1 MNDDRL
7 SGNFTTE
14 LFAYALSRKSTFEIV
29 KAYLKFS
36 YLQTEPEKKLWQW
49 VTRQFDR
56 TGRVPTFGQI
66 QQEFIKNDKVL
77 DLVADITDVE
87 VEDKREAHG
96 VILETF
102 QDYLKQMKFL
112 ESNDRLVET
121 YNRGDKEQ
129 AYRLFIK
136 LAEEM
141 DKFSILEASFEP
153 VFDGFEKRQAERR
166 STDYSST
173 FKVAT
178 MIDELDDILDGGP
191 ESTEYILWLGASGVG
206 KSQLLT
212 HLGITS
218 ARQGYRVAHFSLEGT
233 KKQCLDRYDAA
244 WTGTL
249 YKDMKVGD
257 ITEKKMKALKKIVE
271 KMKRN
276 DIYVSACEDWG
287 GKTLNDIRRELKDLE
302 KKYGKIDVII
312 IDYLELLEV
321 GDGKNYGPSE
331 ERHRQQK
338 LSKAMKTLAMEFNAV
353 VHTATQANTPDKETT
368 DDPEYVF
375 SRYNLNEDKG
385 KIRPTDGFFTLNVTS
400 DERNEQFMRIYVDKS
415 RENAG
420 GQIIHICNNYAYS
433 RFYDAKR
440 TAETNENDG
449 WSLTNDTKDDEE

>member
-1 MNDDRL
+1 MSTDKL
-7 SGNFTTE
+7 SINFITE
-14 LFAYALSRKSTFEIV
+14 LFAYALNRKSTFEIV

-36 YLQTEPEKKLWQW
+36 YLQSEQEKKFWQW
-49 VTRQFDR
+49 TTRQFDK

-77 DLVADITDVE
+77 DLLADISDVE
-87 VEDKREAHG
+87 VEDKREAHND
-96 VILETF
+96 ILATF
-102 QDYLKQMKFL
+102 QDYLRQMKFL

-141 DKFSILEASFEP
+141 DKFSILDASFEA
-153 VFDGFEKRQAERR
+153 VFADFNKRQAERK
-166 STDYSST
+166 SADYNAT

-178 MIDELDDILDGGP
+178 MIDELDDILDGGA
-191 ESTEYILWLGASGVG
+191 ESTEYHLWLGASGAG

-212 HLGITS
+212 HLGITA
-218 ARQGYRVAHFSLEGT
+218 ARQGYRVAHFQLEGT

-249 YKDMKVGD
+249 YHDMKVGD
-257 ITEKKMKALKKIVE
+257 ITEKKAKALNKVIERMKK
-271 KMKRN
+271 N
-276 DIYVSACEDWG
+276 DIYVSSCEEWG
-287 GKTLNDIRRELKDLE
+287 AKTIADIRRELKDLE
-302 KKYGKIDVII
+302 KKVGKIDVII
-312 IDYLELLEV
+312 IDYLELLEL
-321 GDGKNYGPSE
+321 GDGKTYGVGE
-331 ERHRQQK
+331 ERFRQEK
-338 LSKAMKTLAMEFNAV
+338 LSRAMKTLAMEFNAV
-353 VHTATQANTPDKETT
+353 VHTATQANTPDKEIT

-375 SRYNLNEDKG
+375 SRYNLNEGKG

-400 DERNEQFMRIYVDKS
+400 DERQEQFMRIFVDKA
-415 RENAG
+415 REHGG
-420 GQIIHICNNYAYS
+420 GQIIHICNNFAYS

-449 WSLTNDTKDDEE
+449 WDVSGKSEDDGE